1 MDKGCVSYGQM
12 NFFFNP
18 LYQGNRKTF
27 LELSMGPYSE
37 KWYRLTP
44 ITIKTMV
51 LVQLCANI
59 SFNM

>member
-1 MDKGCVSYGQM
+1 MDKACVGYGQI

-37 KWYRLTP
+37 KWYR
-44 ITIKTMV
+44 
-51 LVQLCANI
+51 
-59 SFNM
+59 